1 MFEFTWPWLLLC
13 LPLPLVI
20 YWLMPARPVVPNAA
34 LRVANVDR
42 FPGQTTSVVTNTR
55 SRLMLAAV
63 VWLLLVIA
71 SARPL
76 WLGDPM
82 PSPTQ
87 ARELILAVDLSA
99 SMAETDM
106 ELNGRWVD
114 RLTMVKAVLAKF
126 IEQRQGDRIGLIL
139 FADNAYVQAPLTFD
153 LATVKQLLDES
164 SLGLV
169 GKRTAIGDAI
179 GLSVKR
185 FDRRDKNASSTNN
198 KDDNTNTNNSSTSTS
213 STSSTNKKN
222 GNSNRVLVLLTDG
235 ENTAGNLSLEQAL
248 ELAIAKQVT
257 IYTIGVGSNR
267 SRGGFFNQGSGI
279 DERALTA
286 IAQATQGQYFRATD
300 SRELQ
305 RIYQHLDQLEKIEVS
320 QQILRQRRALFYWPL
335 ALALLLSFAGIALRL
350 RQGGLV

>member
-1 MFEFTWPWLLLC
+1 MFEFAWPWLFFC
-13 LPLPLVI
+13 LPLPLVV

-42 FPGQTTSVVTNTR
+42 FPGQSTSMVTNTR

-76 WLGDPM
+76 WLGEPM
-82 PSPTQ
+82 PSATQ

-99 SMAETDM
+99 SMAEKDM

-164 SLGLV
+164 ALGLV

-185 FDRRDKNASSTNN
+185 FDRRDKN
-198 KDDNTNTNNSSTSTS
+198 TNNSSTSTS
-213 STSSTNKKN
+213 RTNKN

-267 SRGGFFNQGSGI
+267 SRSGFFTQGSGI
-279 DERALTA
+279 DQRALTA

-320 QQILRQRRALFYWPL
+320 QQILRPRRALFYWPL
-335 ALALLLSFAGIALRL
+335 ALALLLSFAGITLRL
-350 RQGGLV
+350 RQGGLM